1 VGFGVGVGADP
12 ARPEVV
18 QLVEAG
24 IIPFGGVVLEH
35 MARPS
40 PAILHSPSVADVQI
54 GRLERVPSHVEAL
67 SSEPDSVMSMVRQN
81 STPASQVVAE
91 PYDSGVQSTPVQ
103 DHVVQAI
110 PPPPLPYPP
119 VEPASGVEAG
129 VAAVVG
135 VPVGGGVGSRQI
147 IHPGDVP
154 LVTLPCF
161 PLSVSHVSII
171 PALTDTSTGPVVP
184 S

>member
-1 VGFGVGVGADP
+1 
-12 ARPEVV
+12 
-18 QLVEAG
+18 
-24 IIPFGGVVLEH
+24 
-35 MARPS
+35 
-40 PAILHSPSVADVQI
+40 
-54 GRLERVPSHVEAL
+54 
-67 SSEPDSVMSMVRQN
+67 MVRQN

-103 DHVVQAI
+103 YHDVQAI
-110 PPPPLPYPP
+110 PPLPYPP

-135 VPVGGGVGSRQI
+135 VPVGGGVGVGTRQI
-147 IHPGDVP
+147 IHPGDSVK
-154 LVTLPCF
+154 LPSDF
-161 PLSVSHVSII
+161 HLSAA